1 MRRFLVAS
9 NAAMPWQPGTMREG
23 SDMRRVVALAGFVLT
38 LAVAPVLFAQAARAE
53 TTVAFQAKFKESFG
67 IAASKPCDHFVC
79 GTGTVVGFGEA
90 TAFFDLT
97 SFTPPIEGTNC
108 GLFTGDQTITLVGD
122 GSTLLLEISGTVCF
136 PGNTF
141 EASMGNGDPLR
152 GEATFTIKLGTGVFD
167 GATGGGTNESM
178 GAGDQAHDT
187 FSGTLT
193 LP

>member
-1 MRRFLVAS
+1 MRRFQVAS
-9 NAAMPWQPGTMREG
+9 NAAPLWQPGTVRWR
-23 SDMRRVVALAGFVLT
+23 SDVPRVVAFVGFVLT
-38 LAVAPVLFAQAARAE
+38 FALVPVFAQAARAE
-53 TTVAFQAKFKESFG
+53 TTVAFQAQFKESFG

-79 GTGTVVGFGEA
+79 GTGTMVGFGDA
-90 TAFFDLT
+90 TTIFDLT

-108 GLFTGDQTITLVGD
+108 GLFTGDQTITLVGE

-141 EASMGNGDPLR
+141 EANMGNGDPIR
-152 GEATFTIKLGTGVFD
+152 GEATFTVKLGTGIFD
-167 GATGGGTNESM
+167 GATGGGTNESK
-178 GAGDQAHDT
+178 GSGDQGHDT